1 MKVWSIIAELQ
12 ALILLC
18 IIGSFF
24 FENRN
29 PATHRNKLFGTTL
42 LLAVGSVLLDLLCV
56 SVLEDDPGIPGW
68 VHLTGN
74 SLYFLISVWM
84 CTGAAFY
91 LVDLL
96 LEHVCEKS
104 FQKKAG
110 VVLCLLNMIFLA
122 AVLVNIRT
130 GSLFWIDSQGGYH
143 RGGWNGLGYVT
154 AALELGVVL
163 LCCRRYRRSVSPKAA
178 ETVRILPLLLL
189 LLAGCQM
196 AVPEMLPN
204 GIAMAAVLL
213 ILYIR
218 FQSCQVEKDPLTNL
232 GNQKTFYEEL
242 FLKVQSRQKLQVI
255 LIVLHGF
262 EQVRQLYGHRQGDA
276 FLYRIGRWLGTADPE
291 WNAYRVGDTAFAM
304 LCPFESEERE
314 QRRLEQAAERF
325 RNPWSLDRG
334 CCEIQASCC
343 GLVWTGQPWDADRI
357 AEYLKVM
364 QQMAK
369 EQPRKIL
376 RFTRK
381 TEQQILFRKTL
392 KEQLERAIREQQ
404 FELYFQPIYDCR
416 RKRFSSAEVLL
427 RLRDDEGVFI
437 SPAVFIPYAEELG
450 LLEEISWIVLK
461 KTCRFLE
468 KNRNMELDS
477 VSINLSVQ
485 QLQEPEAARRILG
498 ELQDHS
504 IVGKRLII
512 EITERE
518 MASDQKKVREVM
530 QLLAERGV
538 RFYLDDFGTGYSNFS
553 MVMHLPFTC
562 IKLDRSLLEKIAD
575 SEKDRRMIQTM
586 GELFHNGGFGVVSEG
601 VEDEAQAVLLQR
613 LGMDFIQGFYYA
625 RPMPETEF
633 VRFMEAHRVS

>member
-1 MKVWSIIAELQ
+1 MKAWSIIAELQ

-42 LLAVGSVLLDLLCV
+42 LLAVISVLLDLLCV
-56 SVLEDDPGIPGW
+56 SVLENDPRIPGG
-68 VHLTGN
+68 VHLVGN
-74 SLYFLISVWM
+74 SLYFLVSVWM
-84 CTGAAFY
+84 STGAAFY

-104 FQKKAG
+104 FQKKVGAA
-110 VVLCLLNMIFLA
+110 LYLLNMIFLA
-122 AVLVNIRT
+122 AVLANIRT

-143 RGGWNGLGYVT
+143 RGSWNGLGYVT
-154 AALELGVVL
+154 AALELGIVL
-163 LCCRRYRRSVSPKAA
+163 WCCRRYRLSVSPKAA
-178 ETVRILPLLLL
+178 ETVRILPLFLL
-189 LLAGCQM
+189 LLAGGQM
-196 AVPEMLPN
+196 AVPEILLN

-218 FQSCQVEKDPLTNL
+218 FQNCQVEKDSLTGL
-232 GNQKTFYEEL
+232 GNRKTFYEEL
-242 FLKVQSRQKLQVI
+242 FLKVQSRQKLQII

-262 EQVRQLYGHRQGDA
+262 EQINQRYGHRRGDE

-291 WNAYRVGDTAFAM
+291 WNAYRVGDTAFAL

-325 RNPWSLDRG
+325 RKPWSLDHG
-334 CCEIQASCC
+334 SCEIQASCC

-357 AEYLKVM
+357 AEYLKAM
-364 QQMAK
+364 QQMTK

-416 RKRFSSAEVLL
+416 KKQFSSAEVLL
-427 RLRDDEGVFI
+427 RLRDDEGKFI
-437 SPAVFIPYAEELG
+437 SPSVFIPYAEELG
-450 LLEEISWIVLK
+450 LIEEISWIVLE
-461 KTCRFLE
+461 KTCRFLG
-468 KNRNMELDS
+468 KNRKLELDS

-485 QLQEPEAARRILG
+485 QLQETEAARRILG
-498 ELQDHS
+498 KLQEYQLL
-504 IVGKRLII
+504 GNRLVI

-518 MASDQKKVREVM
+518 MASDQTKVREVM
-530 QLLAERGV
+530 GLLAEKGI

-553 MVMHLPFTC
+553 MVMHLPFAC
-562 IKLDRSLLEKIAD
+562 IKLDRSLLEKVTE

-586 GELFHNGGFGVVSEG
+586 GKLFHNGGFGVISEG
-601 VEDEAQAVLLQR
+601 VEDEAQAVTLQKM
-613 LGMDFIQGFYYA
+613 GTDFIQGFYYA
-625 RPMPETEF
+625 RPMPEAEF
-633 VRFMEAHRVS
+633 IRFMTVHHGI